1 MRVMNKQV
9 ISDIRQC
16 PVGGIEKAVRT
27 SVVLWPDPFSLH
39 HSPECFG
46 NVQMRGIRWEEEKEK
61 APSLPD
67 GSYLPHLFVPMHSCV
82 IKYHKSVLAD
92 SEGEII
98 KESDD
103 PVCRHPLHRGESLI
117 VILPG
122 NHPEDVQPCYPLGWD
137 EHVFSGQM
145 PSVGNI
151 ALRTDMALIGKE
163 ELYAAFFCLLF
174 KFLQLLR
181 LILVELRRGDS
192 PWAFPYTLISCAN
205 ADKKRLKVISL
216 ASLPVAA
223 SQAALALLTLC
234 RSCSMARDTI
244 SSSEQSIIGLRP
256 RPGRVSRPLI
266 PSDSKRRTHERTLI
280 PVISVCAPALSAER
294 PSAFKSTARQRIRKQ
309 CFAPF
314 RKPCS
319 NSRRSLSVRDNC
331 FVFPI
336 LSTPIYNRTQK
347 TEIYFV

>member
-1 MRVMNKQV
+1 MNKQV
-9 ISDIRQC
+9 FSDIRQSS
-16 PVGGIEKAVRT
+16 VGGIEELVGT
-27 SVVLWPDPFSLH
+27 CVVLGPNPFAFH
-39 HSPECFG
+39 HSPERFG
-46 NVQMRGIRWEEEKEK
+46 NVQVRGIRREEEKEK
-61 APSLPD
+61 SPSLPD

-82 IKYHKSVLAD
+82 IKYYKSVLAD

-103 PVCRHPLHRGESLI
+103 PVCCHLLHRGKSLI
-117 VILPG
+117 VIISG
-122 NHPEDVQPCYPLGWD
+122 NHPEDVQPCNPLGGD
-137 EHVFSGQM
+137 EHFFSGQL

-151 ALRTDMALIGKE
+151 ALRTDMALISEE
-163 ELYAAFFCLLF
+163 ELYAPLFCLLF
-174 KFLQLLR
+174 KFLQLLQ

-244 SSSEQSIIGLRP
+244 SSSEESMIGLRP

-280 PVISVCAPALSAER
+280 PVISVCSPALSAER
-294 PSAFKSTARQRIRKQ
+294 PSAFRSTARQRIRKQ
-309 CFAPF
+309 CFSPC

-331 FVFPI
+331 FGFPI
-336 LSTPIYNRTQK
+336 LPTPIYNRTQK
-347 TEIYFV
+347 AEIYFV

>member
-1 MRVMNKQV
+1 MNKQV
-9 ISDIRQC
+9 ISDIRQR
-16 PVGGIEKAVRT
+16 PVGGIEECVGACII
-27 SVVLWPDPFSLH
+27 LWSYPFAFH
-39 HSPECFG
+39 YSPECFG

-61 APSLPD
+61 SPSLPD
-67 GSYLPHLFVPMHSCV
+67 GSYLPHLFVPVHSCV

-92 SEGEII
+92 AEGEII

-103 PVCRHPLHRGESLI
+103 PVCCHPLHRGESFI
-117 VILPG
+117 VILSG
-122 NHPEDVQPCYPLGWD
+122 NHPEDVQPCNPLGRD
-137 EHVFSGQM
+137 EHVFSRQM
-145 PSVGNI
+145 PSVGDI

-163 ELYAAFFCLLF
+163 ESYAPFFCLLF

-216 ASLPVAA
+216 ASFPVAA
-223 SQAALALLTLC
+223 SQAALALPTLC

-244 SSSEQSIIGLRP
+244 SSSEQSMIGFRP
-256 RPGRVSRPLI
+256 RPGRVSRPLM
-266 PSDSKRRTHERTLI
+266 PSASKRRTHERTLI
-280 PVISVCAPALSAER
+280 PVISVCSPALSAER

-309 CFAPF
+309 CFSPY

-319 NSRRSLSVRDNC
+319 NSRRSLSVRDNS
-331 FVFPI
+331 FDFPI
-336 LSTPIYNRTQK
+336 VSTPVYNRTQK
-347 TEIYFV
+347 TKIYFV